1 LEFDFGLYGQPY
13 SVYCMDLAWHRGTN
27 SGAQNF
33 MALRVFIADDAQAI
47 LSAIKALLVAHSG
60 EWSVCGEAAD
70 GDQAILRAI
79 ETVPDI
85 ILLDLSLPQAS
96 GASVATRLRDTI
108 PTATIVL
115 MSAQE
120 PSVLRHLADSL
131 GIEYYVP
138 KSELATELIA
148 ILKSIAHK
156 KQSLS

>member
-1 LEFDFGLYGQPY
+1 
-13 SVYCMDLAWHRGTN
+13 
-27 SGAQNF
+27 

-47 LSAIKALLVAHSG
+47 LRAIKALLVADSS

-96 GASVATRLRDTI
+96 GASSVATRLRDAI

-131 GIEYYVP
+131 GVEYYVP

-148 ILKSIAHK
+148 ILNNIARK
-156 KQSLS
+156 KQNLR

>member
-1 LEFDFGLYGQPY
+1 
-13 SVYCMDLAWHRGTN
+13 
-27 SGAQNF
+27 
-33 MALRVFIADDAQAI
+33 MALRIFIADDAHAI
-47 LSAIKALLVAHSG
+47 LSAIKALLVADSSQ
-60 EWSVCGEAAD
+60 WSVCGEAAD

-96 GASVATRLRDTI
+96 GASSVATRLRDAI

-131 GIEYYVP
+131 GVEYYVP

-148 ILKSIAHK
+148 ILNNIARK
-156 KQSLS
+156 KQNLS